1 MPKVSAKQSDQT
13 NESVSPFYGKRLSF
27 RDKIFRIIVVA
38 VFEIIKFMPV
48 EFKWREYHNIW
59 NDRDHNDYMRDS
71 VVTDGYNLAILDS
84 SADTP
89 KNAYLA
95 KRNETKNTLQS
106 NHSRLIISLHS
117 FLILLT

>member
-1 MPKVSAKQSDQT
+1 MP
-13 NESVSPFYGKRLSF
+13 
-27 RDKIFRIIVVA
+27 I
-38 VFEIIKFMPV
+38 

-59 NDRDHNDYMRDS
+59 NYRDHNDYMRDIIYT

-95 KRNETKNTLQS
+95 KRNETKNTLQVE
-106 NHSRLIISLHS
+106 S
-117 FLILLT
+117 FQIDHFSTFILDFAHLVRMNLKILYRINCRNTRWN